1 MRKYV
6 QIGAGSSNLD
16 KNFKD
21 GFTNFLKQNNKK
33 AEIFIVE
40 ANSIHLKK
48 LKKIWKRYK
57 KTQIFNFAI
66 IPDNINQKKMTF
78 FYSEKD
84 SPDFQIFSNSIRFVR
99 KHFTTGKIRR
109 KIVKCKSLS
118 VFLEQNFLKKIDFLS
133 LDIEGMDYEVIKNF
147 NFKRFDIKN
156 ISFEHLHLSFFEKIM
171 IIYKLTLSDYFFSG
185 MGFDL
190 RKSNWMFT
198 KNYKKFFLKTLFL
211 PITPRRIWKKYDF
224 SEFLKK

>member
-1 MRKYV
+1 MKKYV
-6 QIGAGSSNLD
+6 QIGAGSSNFD

-21 GFTNFLKQNNKK
+21 GFTNFLKQNNKNI
-33 AEIFIVE
+33 EIFIVE
-40 ANSIHLKK
+40 ANSIHIKK

-66 IPDNINQKKMTF
+66 IPDNINQKTMTF

-84 SPDFQIFSNSIRFVR
+84 SPDFQIFSNSIKFVR

-109 KIVKCKSLS
+109 KTVKCKSLS
-118 VFLEQNFLKKIDFLS
+118 VFLDQNFLKKIDFLS

-156 ISFEHLHLSFFEKIM
+156 ISFEHLHLSFFEKII

-190 RKSNWMFT
+190 RKSDWMFT
-198 KNYKKFFLKTLFL
+198 KNYKKFFLKIFLL

>member
-1 MRKYV
+1 
-6 QIGAGSSNLD
+6 
-16 KNFKD
+16 
-21 GFTNFLKQNNKK
+21 
-33 AEIFIVE
+33 
-40 ANSIHLKK
+40 
-48 LKKIWKRYK
+48 
-57 KTQIFNFAI
+57 
-66 IPDNINQKKMTF
+66 MTF

-84 SPDFQIFSNSIRFVR
+84 SPDFQIFSNSIKFVR

-109 KIVKCKSLS
+109 KTVKCKSLS
-118 VFLEQNFLKKIDFLS
+118 VFLDQNFLKKIDFLS

-156 ISFEHLHLSFFEKIM
+156 ISFEHLHLSFFEKII

-190 RKSNWMFT
+190 RKSDWMFT
-198 KNYKKFFLKTLFL
+198 KNYKKFFLKTFLL